1 MFLTFKRVLKFGW
14 QGFYRN
20 KALSL
25 QVVFILFVLVF
36 TTTFLFLFN
45 EFSSFLISET
55 QEKVDISVYFK
66 PATNESKVLE
76 IKNQLEGLTHYVKK
90 VDYISKEEAQN
101 IFIEKHQDNATYLEA
116 LNQVEDNPFFSS
128 LNISAFSPENYQYLA
143 DFFAQSPIV
152 DLVEKISYNRNKEV
166 IEKLF
171 AVIANIKKAVLLLT
185 IFFALLSALITFNTI
200 KLSIFSLKREI
211 ATRKL
216 VGADNWFIRGPF
228 LAQAVLYVLSAW
240 LIFNLIFL
248 GLALFLNNQL
258 KTLLLNFDLFS
269 TLVIQKGIALLI
281 SQFLFAMIV
290 ALISSWFAVRK
301 YLKV

>member
-1 MFLTFKRVLKFGW
+1 
-14 QGFYRN
+14 
-20 KALSL
+20 
-25 QVVFILFVLVF
+25 
-36 TTTFLFLFN
+36 
-45 EFSSFLISET
+45 
-55 QEKVDISVYFK
+55 
-66 PATNESKVLE
+66 
-76 IKNQLEGLTHYVKK
+76 
-90 VDYISKEEAQN
+90 
-101 IFIEKHQDNATYLEA
+101 
-116 LNQVEDNPFFSS
+116 
-128 LNISAFSPENYQYLA
+128 
-143 DFFAQSPIV
+143 
-152 DLVEKISYNRNKEV
+152 
-166 IEKLF
+166 
-171 AVIANIKKAVLLLT
+171 
-185 IFFALLSALITFNTI
+185 
-200 KLSIFSLKREI
+200 
-211 ATRKL
+211 L